1 MILACRFPSLY
12 KSEVMEAIYMN
23 FIEYFN
29 ETILNANDINIESHE
44 NLYLRRSVFDK
55 TLSKNLIQKCMEKLV
70 YSRIKNEDLNEL
82 NKQLIHKLISLIN
95 FIVDLKLELA
105 VKDIVFKSIE
115 SKSSLSLF
123 LKYINKIIY

>member
-1 MILACRFPSLY
+1 
-12 KSEVMEAIYMN
+12 MN